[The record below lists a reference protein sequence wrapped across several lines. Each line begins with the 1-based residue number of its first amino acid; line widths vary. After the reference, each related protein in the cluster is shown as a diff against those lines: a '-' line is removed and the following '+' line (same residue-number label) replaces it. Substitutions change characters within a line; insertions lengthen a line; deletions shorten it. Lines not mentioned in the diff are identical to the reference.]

1 MNNQDMP
8 LLISFSSFGIFIAM
22 TDRDGAKKTGRK
34 RMTANERRK
43 ILDIHIEDPRLPV
56 KEIAARGGMKL
67 STVYKILS
75 QFKDGKID
83 RDGFQYEKSLC
94 L

>member
-1 MNNQDMP
+1 MV
-8 LLISFSSFGIFIAM
+8 
-22 TDRDGAKKTGRK
+22 DRGDGKKARRK
-34 RMTANERRK
+34 RITARERRK
-43 ILDIHIEDPRLPV
+43 ILDIHIEDPLLSV
-56 KEIAARGGMKL
+56 KGIAARARMKP

-83 RDGFQYEKSLC
+83 RDGFRYEKSLC

>member
-1 MNNQDMP
+1 MADEDK
-8 LLISFSSFGIFIAM
+8 G
-22 TDRDGAKKTGRK
+22 KKSGRK
-34 RMTANERRK
+34 RITAKDRRK
-43 ILDIHIEDPRLPV
+43 ILDIHIEDPRLSA
-56 KEIAARGGMKL
+56 KGIAARAGMKL

-94 L
+94 M